1 MPWYNCRFTDIRVP
15 GNERMRFGI
24 STHLYHDR
32 RLDRD
37 HLVQVAGYGFDAIEL
52 FATRSHFD
60 YHDPAA
66 IAALALWLTETGV
79 RLNSIHAPISA
90 SLVNGTW
97 GAVYSNA
104 SSDNARRQAAVREAE
119 AALQVAR
126 QIPVDV
132 LVVHLGTPSATSEPG
147 DNNRAAAARSAEE
160 ICRLAEPLGV
170 RVAFEVIP
178 NELSAPSALVTL
190 LEHDVDARH
199 AGICLDFGHA
209 NLLGEV
215 ADAVEIAA
223 EHLIAT
229 HVHDNRGREDEHLVP
244 YLGAINWNT
253 ALVTMQKIG
262 YDGTYLLELA
272 NTGSPAAV
280 LEEARRAR
288 QRFERTLAI

>member
-1 MPWYNCRFTDIRVP
+1 
-15 GNERMRFGI
+15 MRFGI
-24 STHLYHDR
+24 STHLYHDS

-37 HLVQVAGYGFDAIEL
+37 HLAQVARYGFDAIEL

-66 IAALALWLTETGV
+66 VAALAQWLNETGV

-104 SSDNARRQAAVREAE
+104 SADNVRRQAAVREAE
-119 AALQVAR
+119 AALQIAR

-132 LVVHLGTPSATSEPG
+132 LVVHLGTPSATGEPG
-147 DNNRAAAARSAEE
+147 GNNRAAAARSAEE

-178 NELSAPSALVTL
+178 NELSTPPALVTL
-190 LEHDVDARH
+190 IEHDLDARH

-244 YLGAINWNT
+244 YLGAINWDT

-262 YDGTYLLELA
+262 YDGTYVLELA

>member
-1 MPWYNCRFTDIRVP
+1 
-15 GNERMRFGI
+15 MRFGI

-32 RLDRD
+32 KLNRE
-37 HLVQVAGYGFDAIEL
+37 HLAQVAAYGFESIEL

-66 IAALALWLTETGV
+66 VAALSGWLKETGV
-79 RLNSIHAPISA
+79 ALHSMHAPIA
-90 SLVNGTW
+90 DGFVNGQW
-97 GAVYSNA
+97 RGVYSNA
-104 SSDNARRQAAVREAE
+104 SADLAARQAAVRETE
-119 AALQVAR
+119 TALQVAATIR
-126 QIPVDV
+126 AQV
-132 LVVHLGTPSATSEPG
+132 LVVHLGTPSAAGGTNHHG
-147 DNNRAAAARSAEE
+147 AAAKSAEE

-178 NELSAPSALVTL
+178 NELSTPSALVEL
-190 LEHDVDARH
+190 LDRDLEAKH

-209 NLLGEV
+209 KLLGDV
-215 ADAVEIAA
+215 PDAVETVA

-229 HVHDNRGREDEHLVP
+229 HVHDNHGREDEHLAP
-244 YLGAINWNT
+244 YLGDINWNT

-262 YDGTYLLELA
+262 YDGTYLMELA

-288 QRFERTLAI
+288 QRFERTLAS